1 MTRKFW
7 IWICVFFSVIVSA
20 QTIKIPLRKYRVNF
34 LSDSLKETS
43 GLCFLNQKLYTFNDG
58 GNPNELYHI
67 DKKSGRIIQKLPTP
81 FPNIDWEAI
90 ATDSTSMYLG
100 DFGNNSGKRQDLCIY
115 KLPFSQNTKEEN
127 FLKINFEYQFPKNY
141 EPQSLKHDFDAE
153 ALIYHHQKLHL
164 FTKEWKNKATS
175 RYLINPNASEKQIL
189 QKLESYQTNFL
200 VTDAAFYDKKLYL
213 IGYNKRG
220 NCFLFIFDENSD
232 GLFFSNPP
240 KKFKLGSVLTI
251 GQIEGIAINSE
262 GLYLSSENISKF
274 IFNRKPSL
282 YFVPFSALK
291 EN

>member
-1 MTRKFW
+1 MTRKFY

-20 QTIKIPLRKYRVNF
+20 QTIKIPLRKYRVAF

-43 GLCFLNQKLYTFNDG
+43 GLCFLNQKLHTFNDG

-90 ATDSTSMYLG
+90 TTDSTHIYLG
-100 DFGNNSGKRQDLCIY
+100 DFGNNSGKRHDLCIY
-115 KLPFSQNTKEEN
+115 KFPFSQNTKEEN

-141 EPQSLKHDFDAE
+141 EPPSLKHDFDAE

-200 VTDAAFYDKKLYL
+200 VTDAALYNKKLYL